1 MALRPQVV
9 ITGIGVVSP
18 NGVGHESFWHSLCEQ
33 RSGVSQIPAYAETG
47 LPVRIGAELNDFEP
61 KLYVKPR
68 KAMKVMSRE
77 IQIGFSAAALA
88 MSHSDLDVAKIDP
101 DRLGVLF
108 GSEMMYCHPEEMVDV
123 YRHCMADRQFD
134 FSKWGDA
141 AMSQMYPLW
150 MLKYLPNMT
159 ACHIGISQD
168 ARGPNNT
175 ICEGEASSLLAMI
188 EALWI
193 IQRGHADVMIAGG
206 SGSRLSLT
214 PMMYRTSSNVSHRN
228 DDPPAASRP
237 FDAERDGM
245 VNGEGGAAFVLESEA
260 HARARGATILAKI
273 AGWGSSIGPPADG
286 TALNREAIC
295 RSIHS
300 ALEIAGKTPEQVGH
314 VNAHATGTTN
324 GDPVE
329 AQAIRQCLGDVP
341 VTAPKSYFGNLGAGG
356 GAVEMAASLLALMHG
371 QVPTTLN
378 YQNPDPA
385 CPVAVV
391 RDTPL
396 AVSQPSALVLNQSGT
411 GQAAAI
417 MLEEI

>member
-1 MALRPQVV
+1 M
-9 ITGIGVVSP
+9 
-18 NGVGHESFWHSLCEQ
+18 
-33 RSGVSQIPAYAETG
+33 
-47 LPVRIGAELNDFEP
+47 
-61 KLYVKPR
+61 
-68 KAMKVMSRE
+68 
-77 IQIGFSAAALA
+77 LA
-88 MSHSDLDVAKIDP
+88 
-101 DRLGVLF
+101 
-108 GSEMMYCHPEEMVDV
+108 
-123 YRHCMADRQFD
+123 
-134 FSKWGDA
+134 
-141 AMSQMYPLW
+141 
-150 MLKYLPNMT
+150 
-159 ACHIGISQD
+159 
-168 ARGPNNT
+168 T
-175 ICEGEASSLLAMI
+175 IEAS
-188 EALWI
+188 WI

-214 PMMYRTSSNVSHRN
+214 PMMYRTSGNVSHRN
-228 DDPPAASRP
+228 DDPTRASRP

-273 AGWGSSIGPPADG
+273 SGWGSSIGPPSDG
-286 TALNREAIC
+286 TALNGEAIC

-300 ALEIAGKTPEQVGH
+300 ALKIAGKTPEQVGH
-314 VNAHATGTTN
+314 VNAHATGTTT

-396 AVSQPSALVLNQSGT
+396 AVSQPNALVLNQSGT